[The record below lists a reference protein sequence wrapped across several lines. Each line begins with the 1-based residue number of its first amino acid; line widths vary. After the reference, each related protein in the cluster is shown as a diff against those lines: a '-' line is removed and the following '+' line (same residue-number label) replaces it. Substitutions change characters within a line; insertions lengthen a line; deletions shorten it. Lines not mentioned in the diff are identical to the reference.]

1 MIIFW
6 YNTIRTSKYCSA
18 YGGIP
23 KRLKGRAWKAR
34 RHVTVCEGSNPSS
47 SAKTKKISQ
56 AIGIFSLFVFLIP
69 ETIDT
74 SFKFFLKLFESKIT

>member
-1 MIIFW
+1 MRFFC
-6 YNTIRTSKYCSA
+6 YNTNRTFKYCSA

-47 SAKTKKISQ
+47 SAT
-56 AIGIFSLFVFLIP
+56 
-69 ETIDT
+69 T
-74 SFKFFLKLFESKIT
+74 KITRTDEMRVFIFKIR

>member
-1 MIIFW
+1 MRFFC
-6 YNTIRTSKYCSA
+6 YNTNRTFKYCSA

-47 SAKTKKISQ
+47 SAIIDCRDTYEKVRVFSYFLAFF
-56 AIGIFSLFVFLIP
+56 AIFGLVNTTFINL
-69 ETIDT
+69 
-74 SFKFFLKLFESKIT
+74 